1 MYAQCIAHNI
11 AGLRLFLPKLHTGIR
26 SLGYLEAIGN
36 KNLKRD
42 TPSLNVC
49 PEEKRMVKRE
59 RKRKKKKK
67 GKKKKKNH

>member
-1 MYAQCIAHNI
+1 MFSCFPFGVGKHPLMYAQCIAHNI

-42 TPSLNVC
+42 TLPSTFVQ
-49 PEEKRMVKRE
+49 
-59 RKRKKKKK
+59 KRK
-67 GKKKKKNH
+67 GW